1 MKPHQLGNIKKLI
14 KALEQFKKV
23 DPTMTLPSILSF
35 LYYADIENNSG
46 NRTIVMDRL
55 NMTGATASR
64 ATLYW
69 CDFKAPRVKGKNML
83 NVTQD
88 PLDRRANCIQYNLK
102 GKELI
107 DSIAEAM
114 E

>member
-23 DPTMTLPSILSF
+23 DPTMTQPSILSF

-46 NRTIVMDRL
+46 NRTIVMVRL

>member
-1 MKPHQLGNIKKLI
+1 MKPTNLGNIKKLI
-14 KALEQFKKV
+14 AALEEFKKV
-23 DPTMTLPSILSF
+23 DTSITLPSILSF

-55 NMTGATASR
+55 NMSGATASR

-69 CDFKAPRVKGKNML
+69 CDFKAPRVKGKDML

-88 PLDRRANCIQYNLK
+88 PFDRRANCIQYNRK

-107 DSIAEAM
+107 DRIAEAM

>member
-1 MKPHQLGNIKKLI
+1 MAP
-14 KALEQFKKV
+14 
-23 DPTMTLPSILSF
+23 PSILTF

-46 NRTIVMDRL
+46 NRTIVEERL

-69 CDFKAPRVKGKNML
+69 CGFKAPSQKGKDIMDII
-83 NVTQD
+83 QD
-88 PLDRRANCIQYNLK
+88 PCNRRANKVQYNRR
-102 GKELI
+102 GIELM
-107 DSIAEAM
+107 DRLAEAM

>member
-14 KALEQFKKV
+14 KALEEFRNI
-23 DPTMTLPSILSF
+23 DPTMSLPALITF

-46 NRTIVMDRL
+46 NRTIVEDRL

-69 CDFKAPRVKGKNML
+69 CDFKAPRVKGKDML

-88 PLDRRANCIQYNLK
+88 PFDRRANCIQYNLK